1 MVTTATPAPEI
12 PAPAPGPT
20 NSFARI
26 VGVIFSPKATF
37 ASIAAKPSWI
47 VPVIIAVFLGLGFS
61 TAVSKHIGWTDL
73 VRQQMA
79 ASPRAQKQMESLSA
93 DQRERAIANQAKI
106 MPYIFYSLNVA
117 APFIG
122 VLLFAAI
129 FMGIFNAVLGARIGF
144 KTSLGV
150 MSYAWIPQ
158 VIAILVAIPVLLAK
172 DPSTIGDINNFMV
185 SNPGALLSDDSPKW
199 LVALL
204 GSFDIFS
211 FWTII
216 TLSFGFSAADSKKL
230 TFGKAL
236 GTIII
241 IWVIYVFAKVGLAA
255 AFS

>member
-1 MVTTATPAPEI
+1 MVTTATPAPEM
-12 PAPAPGPT
+12 PAPGPI

-26 VGVIFSPKATF
+26 IGVLFSPKATF
-37 ASIAAKPSWI
+37 ASIAARPTWI
-47 VPVIIAVFLGLGFS
+47 LPVLIAVVLGFCF
-61 TAVSKHIGWTDL
+61 TTVISKHIGWTDL
-73 VRQQMA
+73 IRQQIA
-79 ASPRAQKQMESLSA
+79 ASPSAQKQIESLPA
-93 DQRERAIANQAKI
+93 DQRDQALASRAKV
-106 MPYIFYSLNVA
+106 MPYIFYSLNAV

-129 FMGIFNAVLGARIGF
+129 FMGIFNVVLGARIGF

-158 VIAILVAIPVLLAK
+158 IIAILVAIPILLAK
-172 DPSTIGDINNFMV
+172 DPSTIGDINNFMA
-185 SNPGALLSDDSPKW
+185 SNPGVLLSDDSPKW

-204 GSFDIFS
+204 SSFDIFS

-216 TLSFGFSAADSKKL
+216 TLSFGFSAADSKKV

-241 IWVIYVFAKVGLAA
+241 VWLFYVAAKVGLTAV
-255 AFS
+255 FS